1 MTSTKK
7 FKLDVNDKTPLR
19 LIGIL
24 SDENDLKLS
33 WLLNKA
39 IPLNLARDEDLN
51 WLSKKLPNSQTFPI
65 YSDQD
70 SKYGPIRLLKNKTL
84 EGLWIKGYKQ
94 VDYLFVIMM
103 EAGHQDYDTIINKIQ
118 KISGIRGAYILD
130 PKPIQAWIE

>member
-7 FKLDVNDKTPLR
+7 FKLNFNDKTPLR

-24 SDENDLKLS
+24 TDENDLKLS
-33 WLLNKA
+33 WLLNKN
-39 IPLNLARDEDLN
+39 IPLNLARDKDLN
-51 WLSKKLPNSQTFPI
+51 WLSKRLPNSLTFPV

-84 EGLWIKGYKQ
+84 EGLWIKGYEQ

-103 EAGHQDYDTIINKIQ
+103 ETGHQDYDIIINKIQ
-118 KISGIRGAYILD
+118 QISGIMGAYVLD